1 MWTEERRDYE
11 WMIND
16 ERITNYYETV
26 RYDVSCTDGCVDDAL
41 IITNIF
47 PGDSPLTLQERCEN
61 FVAALQ
67 ESKSLVTK
75 KEACAMQLKDIPA
88 LGFLSCPQSL
98 TFIHMHAKRH
108 ATFARLH
115 VATKM
120 NES

>member
-67 ESKSLVTK
+67 ESKSLTK

-88 LGFLSCPQSL
+88 LGFPFLPSKFDLYSYACKK
-98 TFIHMHAKRH
+98 TCNFCK
-108 ATFARLH
+108 ATCGDE
-115 VATKM
+115 
-120 NES
+120 NE